1 MDSTEYKSREQYF
14 THLLEELS
22 KNDKAKKYNKSR
34 LPKYYIQPVVKEKIL
49 NQISY
54 LKLEPIKL
62 L

>member
-1 MDSTEYKSREQYF
+1 M
-14 THLLEELS
+14 HLLVQLS
-22 KNDKAKKYNKSR
+22 KNDRAKKYNKRR